1 MADENRLE
9 QLAADV
15 EAIGQTVTKLT
26 NSLPDLMKEAMKPAT
41 DLVANMQAETEARD
55 AAELATLT
63 AELVNAGFINEDK
76 TDTLTLDVAR
86 ALAEKLAKEKRRKD
100 GQCSRQRRARRRVR
114 GLQPQL
120 AC

>member
-1 MADENRLE
+1 
-9 QLAADV
+9 
-15 EAIGQTVTKLT
+15 
-26 NSLPDLMKEAMKPAT
+26 MKEAMKPAT

-86 ALAEKLAKEKRRKD
+86 ALAEKLPKKKGAKTVNAHDNGEPED
-100 GQCSRQRRARRRVR
+100 EFAGYS
-114 GLQPQL
+114 LNSL
-120 AC
+120 ADKEV